1 MTDNSKRLALRG
13 MILGGAAAVM
23 ALTSCGKKD
32 DAAAQ
37 MAMMMQQTPEI
48 AVMTVQPGNSDLSH
62 SYAAT
67 IKGRTDIDV
76 RPLVSGFITKVHVD
90 EGQAVRKGQPLF
102 TLDQVQYQ
110 AAVDQAV
117 AQLASAKTSVE
128 TARLTAQ
135 NKQRLFDKNIIS
147 EYENQLAKNQLAQAE
162 AQLRTAEAAV
172 VNARKNLSYTVVT
185 APSDGFVGVI
195 PNREGSL
202 ASPSMVQPLTTVSDN
217 SDIYAYFSINEKDL
231 LEMTDNG
238 TKSIAQ
244 AIAEM
249 PAVQLRLSDGSTYP
263 EAGKVATVS
272 GVIDQSTGAAN
283 VRARFKNTNG
293 MLRSGSTGQI
303 IVPVVKDNV
312 IIIPQKATYEI
323 QNLRFVYVVNDSNKT
338 VSTPINVD
346 ALNDGKNFV
355 VTSGLQP
362 GQRIVVEGVGNK
374 VKPDMQIK
382 PVDAAEL
389 AAKQAAMAQQQA
401 AAQKK

>member
-1 MTDNSKRLALRG
+1 MTNNNKRLALRG
-13 MILGGAAAVM
+13 FILGGAAAVV

-37 MAMMMQQTPEI
+37 MAMMQQTPEI
-48 AVMTVQPGNSDLSH
+48 AVMTLQPGKSDLAH

-67 IKGRTDIDV
+67 IKGRTDIDI
-76 RPLVSGFITKVHVD
+76 RPQVSGFITQVHVD

-117 AQLASAKTSVE
+117 AQLASAKTAVE
-128 TARLTAQ
+128 TARLTAD

-147 EYENQLAKNQLAQAE
+147 EYENQVAKNQLAQAE

-202 ASPSMVQPLTTVSDN
+202 ASPSMAQPLTTVSDN
-217 SDIYAYFSINEKDL
+217 SDVYAYFSINEKDL

-238 TKSIAQ
+238 SKSLSQ

-249 PAVQLRLSDGSTYP
+249 PAVQLRLSDGSIYP

-303 IVPVVKDNV
+303 VVPVVKEDV
-312 IIIPQKATYEI
+312 LVIPQKATYEI
-323 QNLRFVYVVNDSNKT
+323 QNLRFVYVVDDSDKT
-338 VSTPINVD
+338 VSTPITVD
-346 ALNDGKNFV
+346 PLNDGKNFV

-389 AAKQAAMAQQQA
+389 AAKQAAMAAQQQ
-401 AAQKK
+401 K

>member
-13 MILGGAAAVM
+13 MFLGGAAAVM

-37 MAMMMQQTPEI
+37 MAAMMQQTPEI

-195 PNREGSL
+195 PNREGFL

-249 PAVQLRLSDGSTYP
+249 PAVQLRLSDGSIYP

>member
-48 AVMTVQPGNSDLSH
+48 AVMTLQQGNSDLSH

-67 IKGRTDIDV
+67 IKGRTDIDI
-76 RPLVSGFITKVHVD
+76 RPQVSGFITKVHVD
-90 EGQAVRKGQPLF
+90 EGQAVKKGQPLF

-117 AQLASAKTSVE
+117 AQLASAKTAVE

-202 ASPSMVQPLTTVSDN
+202 ASPSMAQPLTTVSDN
-217 SDIYAYFSINEKDL
+217 SDVYAYFSINEKDL

-238 TKSIAQ
+238 SKSIAQ
-244 AIAEM
+244 AIAGM
-249 PAVQLRLSDGSTYP
+249 PAVQLRLSDGSIYP
-263 EAGKVATVS
+263 ETGNVATVS

-303 IVPVVKDNV
+303 IVPVAKEGV
-312 IIIPQKATYEI
+312 IVIPQKATYEI

-338 VSTPINVD
+338 VSTPITVD

-401 AAQKK
+401 PRKQ

>member
-1 MTDNSKRLALRG
+1 
-13 MILGGAAAVM
+13 
-23 ALTSCGKKD
+23 
-32 DAAAQ
+32 
-37 MAMMMQQTPEI
+37 
-48 AVMTVQPGNSDLSH
+48 
-62 SYAAT
+62 
-67 IKGRTDIDV
+67 
-76 RPLVSGFITKVHVD
+76 
-90 EGQAVRKGQPLF
+90 
-102 TLDQVQYQ
+102 
-110 AAVDQAV
+110 
-117 AQLASAKTSVE
+117 
-128 TARLTAQ
+128 
-135 NKQRLFDKNIIS
+135 
-147 EYENQLAKNQLAQAE
+147 
-162 AQLRTAEAAV
+162 
-172 VNARKNLSYTVVT
+172 
-185 APSDGFVGVI
+185 
-195 PNREGSL
+195 
-202 ASPSMVQPLTTVSDN
+202 MVQPLTTVSDN

>member
-1 MTDNSKRLALRG
+1 MIDNKKRLALRG
-13 MILGGAAAVM
+13 LTLVGAAAVVTL
-23 ALTSCGKKD
+23 ASCGKKD

-76 RPLVSGFITKVHVD
+76 RPLVSGFITQVHVD

-117 AQLASAKTSVE
+117 AQLASAKTAVE
-128 TARLTAQ
+128 TARLTAD

-147 EYENQLAKNQLAQAE
+147 EYENQLAKNSLAQAE

-217 SDIYAYFSINEKDL
+217 SDIYAYFSVNEKDL

-249 PAVQLRLSDGSTYP
+249 PAVQLQLSDGSMYP
-263 EAGKVATVS
+263 EEGKVATVS

-303 IVPVVKDNV
+303 RVPVVKHDV
-312 IIIPQKATYEI
+312 LVIPQKATYEI

-338 VSTPINVD
+338 VSTPITVD
-346 ALNDGKNFV
+346 QLNDGKNFV
-355 VTSGLQP
+355 VTSGLQA

-389 AAKQAAMAQQQA
+389 AAKQAAMAAQHQQQA
-401 AAQKK
+401 GK

>member
-48 AVMTVQPGNSDLSH
+48 AVMTLQQGNSDLSH

-67 IKGRTDIDV
+67 IKGRTDIDI
-76 RPLVSGFITKVHVD
+76 RPQVSGFITKVHVD
-90 EGQAVRKGQPLF
+90 EGQAVKKGQPLF

-117 AQLASAKTSVE
+117 AQLASAKTAVE

-202 ASPSMVQPLTTVSDN
+202 ASPSMAQPLTTVSDN
-217 SDIYAYFSINEKDL
+217 SDVYAYFSINEKDL

-238 TKSIAQ
+238 SKSIAQ
-244 AIAEM
+244 AIAGI
-249 PAVQLRLSDGSTYP
+249 PAVQLRLSDGSIYP
-263 EAGKVATVS
+263 ETGNVATVS

-303 IVPVVKDNV
+303 IVPVVKEGV
-312 IIIPQKATYEI
+312 IVIPQKATYEI

-338 VSTPINVD
+338 VSTPITVD

-389 AAKQAAMAQQQA
+389 AAKQAAMAQKQA
-401 AAQKK
+401 PRKQ